1 MFMLIFLQVTFRDLL
16 SDIPHDAG
24 AFVAYGMLALIVALI
39 WAGSRNG
46 GKSRTDPARPEDG
59 DNAK

>member
-1 MFMLIFLQVTFRDLL
+1 MFMLIWLEVTFSDLL

-24 AFVAYGMLALIVALI
+24 AFVAYGMLALIIALI

-46 GKSRTDPARPEDG
+46 GRSRTETRPRDQ
-59 DNAK
+59 DDVQ